1 MQDTTKM
8 DNIHIIEVTEREK
21 SARRKNAIFQEL
33 MAEFFKLT
41 EDIKLQIQEA
51 LTITP
56 NDREAKILR
65 EIIVKQLKTKDKV
78 KILEVPRGK
87 KSIKR
92 ATIRLKANFSVETL
106 GAKR

>member
-1 MQDTTKM
+1 
-8 DNIHIIEVTEREK
+8 
-21 SARRKNAIFQEL
+21 
-33 MAEFFKLT
+33 MAEFFKLM

-56 NDREAKILR
+56 NDHEAKILR

-78 KILEVPRGK
+78 KILEIHREK